1 MTDFH
6 PAFFIPN
13 PKSNSNYLSRMQFQR
28 LMEQQTETLNNL
40 SEKRARAHE
49 VMRAE
54 ARDLMLR
61 ASSDRE
67 RDDIKRDYER
77 RHRLIDSETE
87 ER

>member
-1 MTDFH
+1 
-6 PAFFIPN
+6 
-13 PKSNSNYLSRMQFQR
+13 
-28 LMEQQTETLNNL
+28 MEQQTETLNSL

-61 ASSDRE
+61 ASSERE
-67 RDDIKRDYER
+67 RDEIKRDYEK

-87 ER
+87 DRCFVICFFIQSPYCFY

>member
-1 MTDFH
+1 
-6 PAFFIPN
+6 
-13 PKSNSNYLSRMQFQR
+13 MQFQR